1 MSAEILDNRH
11 TIDLTGIDTDDDDEE
26 VVFLGASRPAR
37 ARTPLRPQPVI
48 QQRFNPP
55 GGWHQRPREHEE
67 PILVESDDDELE
79 EQVVDRLIP
88 PQPPVHIPPP
98 PPADPLRVFSPPA
111 QFRPP
116 PPRDPTL
123 FNRHPTPHPLGD
135 HDFAP
140 PPPPRP
146 APAIPPRIG
155 LGGAFMHFRERGRPT
170 NSHNRDN
177 ERRIEIPNWIRTV
190 FLQDVAP
197 GNFLYPPP
205 PRPPVQVP
213 IPQFGGMVW
222 DAGRN
227 EAIGGPVDFQPFHIA
242 GDDRLE
248 PPKPTYGPM
257 MTHGKEKPSPGFTF
271 DFEPSATA
279 ENAPIVIDID
289 DSQAASSSSAATTVA
304 TPSLICARCSA
315 TLRMGSKTMWGLRCG
330 HVVCGDCGDY
340 LSKPIAGKGKGKA
353 EDEDT
358 TAPPR
363 QDVKGKGK
371 ARASKQ
377 SQDASAEA
385 EAPAPR
391 RRATRGRGGRAAA
404 STRALRASTLQASAE
419 SASQASTSTAP
430 TAPTPATNPKK
441 RKYTKKR
448 DTKPVLLEEYEYACP
463 VEGCFRPHFSEKWK
477 QPKQGA
483 KERDDGIVE
492 TEEVWKPKADLGAIP
507 IFT

>member
-1 MSAEILDNRH
+1 MSAGILDNRH
-11 TIDLTGIDTDDDDEE
+11 TIDLTGVDTDDDDEE

-48 QQRFNPP
+48 PQRFNPP
-55 GGWHQRPREHEE
+55 GGWHQGPGEHEE

-88 PQPPVHIPPP
+88 PQPPVHIPPL
-98 PPADPLRVFSPPA
+98 PAIDPVRIFSPPA

-116 PPRDPTL
+116 PPRDPML
-123 FNRHPTPHPLGD
+123 LNRRPTPHP
-135 HDFAP
+135 HDFAAP
-140 PPPPRP
+140 PAPRP

-155 LGGAFMHFRERGRPT
+155 LGGGFMAFRERARPT

-177 ERRIEIPNWIRTV
+177 ERRMDFPHWFRTAL
-190 FLQDVAP
+190 LQVP
-197 GNFLYPPP
+197 PPENLFYPPP

-257 MTHGKEKPSPGFTF
+257 MTHRKEKPNPGFTF

-279 ENAPIVIDID
+279 ENAPIVIDVD
-289 DSQAASSSSAATTVA
+289 ESQPSSSSSSAAATVA

-330 HVVCGDCGDY
+330 HVVCGDCGEY
-340 LSKPIAGKGKGKA
+340 LYKPIEGKGKGKA
-353 EDEDT
+353 EEEVIA
-358 TAPPR
+358 APPR
-363 QDVKGKGK
+363 KDVKGKGRAK
-371 ARASKQ
+371 ASKR
-377 SQDASAEA
+377 SEDASAQA
-385 EAPAPR
+385 EAAPPR
-391 RRATRGRGGRAAA
+391 RQTRSRAA
-404 STRALRASTLQASAE
+404 RAQATTQAQPLQGSAG
-419 SASQASTSTAP
+419 SAAQASTSTA
-430 TAPTPATNPKK
+430 ATNTRK
-441 RKYTKKR
+441 RKPGRKQN
-448 DTKPVLLEEYEYACP
+448 TKPVLLEEYEYA
-463 VEGCFRPHFSEKWK
+463 
-477 QPKQGA
+477 
-483 KERDDGIVE
+483 
-492 TEEVWKPKADLGAIP
+492 
-507 IFT
+507 

>member
-11 TIDLTGIDTDDDDEE
+11 TIDLTGVDTDDDDEE

-55 GGWHQRPREHEE
+55 GGWQQQPGEHEE

-98 PPADPLRVFSPPA
+98 PGADPLRIFSPPA

-116 PPRDPTL
+116 PPRDPTFL
-123 FNRHPTPHPLGD
+123 NRRPTPHPYGD
-135 HDFAP
+135 HHDFPP

-146 APAIPPRIG
+146 APATPPRIG
-155 LGGAFMHFRERGRPT
+155 LGGGFMAFRERARPT

-177 ERRIEIPNWIRTV
+177 ERRMEIPHWIRTV
-190 FLQDVAP
+190 LLQDVDP
-197 GNFLYPPP
+197 GNFFFPQAPPP

-222 DAGRN
+222 NAGRN
-227 EAIGGPVDFQPFHIA
+227 EAIGGPVDFQPWHIA

-248 PPKPTYGPM
+248 PPKPTYGPI
-257 MTHGKEKPSPGFTF
+257 MTHHKEKPSPGFTF

-279 ENAPIVIDID
+279 ENAPIVIDVD
-289 DSQAASSSSAATTVA
+289 ESQASSSSSAAATVA

-330 HVVCGDCGDY
+330 HVVCGGCGEY
-340 LSKPIAGKGKGKA
+340 LSRPIEGKGKGKA
-353 EDEDT
+353 EEEDA

-363 QDVKGKGK
+363 PDVKGKGK

-377 SQDASAEA
+377 TEDASAEA
-385 EAPAPR
+385 EASPPR
-391 RRATRGRGGRAAA
+391 RRTRSKATRAPTT
-404 STRALRASTLQASAE
+404 TRALRASTLQASAE
-419 SASQASTSTAP
+419 S
-430 TAPTPATNPKK
+430 
-441 RKYTKKR
+441 
-448 DTKPVLLEEYEYACP
+448 
-463 VEGCFRPHFSEKWK
+463 
-477 QPKQGA
+477 
-483 KERDDGIVE
+483 
-492 TEEVWKPKADLGAIP
+492 
-507 IFT
+507 